1 MPAWPIRAFLG
12 GDSRNLEIQKSRN
25 LEPNGY
31 KRVIAILL
39 RFFEGVKPLAAG
51 KPSRNRRAG
60 VAGSS
65 PGKPGDDAMS
75 QGKCGEGGAL
85 QGISFPAGS
94 LRWRKA
100 GAQRLTTPP
109 ASLPC
114 SPCARLA
121 GHFRALRV
129 LAAAPS
135 VDSLFSGSAKGAAG
149 VGFALEKPCASSIL
163 RTCPPVMRMGG
174 EPSHLTVSALDITLA
189 AQGGKPE

>member
-1 MPAWPIRAFLG
+1 MGHARMAHTGFFG

-25 LEPNGY
+25 LEPNRY

-65 PGKPGDDAMS
+65 PGKAGDDAMS

-109 ASLPC
+109 SLP
-114 SPCARLA
+114 S
-121 GHFRALRV
+121 V
-129 LAAAPS
+129 PS
-135 VDSLFSGSAKGAAG
+135 VF
-149 VGFALEKPCASSIL
+149 
-163 RTCPPVMRMGG
+163 
-174 EPSHLTVSALDITLA
+174 
-189 AQGGKPE
+189 

>member
-1 MPAWPIRAFLG
+1 MGHARMAHTGFFG

-25 LEPNGY
+25 LEPNRY

-114 SPCARLA
+114 PPC
-121 GHFRALRV
+121 
-129 LAAAPS
+129 
-135 VDSLFSGSAKGAAG
+135 FSGSAFRG
-149 VGFALEKPCASSIL
+149 L
-163 RTCPPVMRMGG
+163 PVQRSREGG
-174 EPSHLTVSALDITLA
+174 RRASALPLKNPVPLVYYALA
-189 AQGGKPE
+189 RLSCGWGANPHT